1 MLICRRQPRRLT
13 SLARASRT
21 FSNTTDTYPSSS
33 ASTSPTKPHPSQDS
47 IFTAPESPWDHVFAE
62 LDNNPP
68 LLPANV
74 RKSHRQTSRS
84 TPSKTSTTL
93 GESGKGILGRSS
105 SVRAR
110 KESMTAREISVF
122 DEMFNLI
129 FSAVSE
135 HGAVPSSEAASKLDK
150 PPSIGRTPSS
160 ATSGPNAPLND
171 LFRTL
176 RRNSSRIRWTSA
188 IDEELD
194 RKKEQMELCNTD
206 QELLEWAMKEVFGE
220 SVRWDEEATKGLEA
234 SAAST
239 TGTGTAEDGK
249 ASTAPISP
257 TVSSSAP
264 TSAASSTSA
273 NPSPLQPSTYPHLLA
288 HLMRIFRT
296 TYSNPSLSLS
306 IFTHA
311 AQLSIPSYVFGCTAP
326 AYNEL
331 IQAKWEGWG
340 DLEGVCK
347 ALEEMR
353 GNGVRGD
360 GRTRAV
366 VERVR
371 REVGEAKP
379 VEPSPV
385 DIGSGIATADTYV
398 DAEGRGNEMQGDI
411 NPLARRVWAELGG
424 AEVMRLLTRI
434 EELALREPPR
444 KPRVNMSKKGWNGE
458 SWKGAVLQPDD
469 EDRWEFGSWRRV
481 KKDRNEKRG
490 QARANVRPSGRK
502 TEDGMPFDEW
512 VDGGTPDENMVFR

>member
-1 MLICRRQPRRLT
+1 
-13 SLARASRT
+13 
-21 FSNTTDTYPSSS
+21 
-33 ASTSPTKPHPSQDS
+33 S
-47 IFTAPESPWDHVFAE
+47 IFTAPESPWDHVFAD

-68 LLPANV
+68 LLPATV
-74 RKSHRQTSRS
+74 RKSHRLPPRS
-84 TPSKTSTTL
+84 NSKTSTTA

-105 SVRAR
+105 TVWAR

-135 HGAVPSSEAASKLDK
+135 QNAVPSSAAESKLDK
-150 PPSIGRTPSS
+150 APSIGRTPSS
-160 ATSGPNAPLND
+160 AMSGSNAPLND

-176 RRNSSRIRWTSA
+176 RRHSSRVRWTSA

-220 SVRWDEEATKGLEA
+220 
-234 SAAST
+234 AST
-239 TGTGTAEDGK
+239 T
-249 ASTAPISP
+249 STYS
-257 TVSSSAP
+257 TLSSSAS
-264 TSAASSTSA
+264 TSAASSISTD
-273 NPSPLQPSTYPHLLA
+273 PSPLQPSTYPHLLA

-311 AQLSIPSYVFGCTAP
+311 ARLSIPSYVFGCTAP

-371 REVGEAKP
+371 REVGE
-379 VEPSPV
+379 
-385 DIGSGIATADTYV
+385 
-398 DAEGRGNEMQGDI
+398 
-411 NPLARRVWAELGG
+411 
-424 AEVMRLLTRI
+424 
-434 EELALREPPR
+434 
-444 KPRVNMSKKGWNGE
+444 
-458 SWKGAVLQPDD
+458 
-469 EDRWEFGSWRRV
+469 
-481 KKDRNEKRG
+481 
-490 QARANVRPSGRK
+490 
-502 TEDGMPFDEW
+502 
-512 VDGGTPDENMVFR
+512 